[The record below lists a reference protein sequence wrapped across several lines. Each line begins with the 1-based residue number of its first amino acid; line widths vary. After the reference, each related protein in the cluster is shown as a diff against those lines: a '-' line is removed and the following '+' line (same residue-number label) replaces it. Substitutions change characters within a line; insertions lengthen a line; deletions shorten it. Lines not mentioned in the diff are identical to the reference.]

1 MRIGI
6 FGSGQLAW
14 MLGREVKR
22 RGDSLRIIGGVEG
35 DPAFSIADEFIP
47 QSKLLTEEGRRESIN
62 NCDSLFFESEF
73 LDFSL
78 WHSLLSHAENVFP
91 RAQVMRLLSNKW
103 EQKKLFEKYNLPTAK
118 AQLLEGE
125 VPFGKWVAKWS
136 RQGYDGYGN
145 FFLTRSHGVDEW
157 KLFLRKAQEKG
168 ALVYLEEEIPFE
180 AECSLIVA
188 RDSKGSFLNY
198 PLLISEQKKGI
209 CEWVYGPAK
218 DFLPEASQECEKLLV
233 KIKTLLDDLSYVGVA
248 AFELFWSQGKLYL
261 NEVAPRVH
269 NTGHITLD
277 AFSIN
282 QFELHLKSA
291 SGFDSIAIEA
301 LSQKIMMKNLLGTES
316 FDRLSCEL
324 KAEVFFEKEEAKS
337 LKEGSIL
344 YWYGKKELRKG
355 RKLGHINQIFSED
368 LSLANMKSILT
379 LQEEKAWARI
389 REYVQAESVH

>member
-1 MRIGI
+1 MLIGI

-35 DPAFSIADEFIP
+35 DPAFYIADEFVT
-47 QSKLLTEEGRRESIN
+47 QAKLLTEEGRRESIK
-62 NCDSLFFESEF
+62 NCDFLFFESEF
-73 LDFSL
+73 LNFSL
-78 WHSLLSHAENVFP
+78 WSSLLSHEENVFP
-91 RAQVMRLLSNKW
+91 RAQVMQLLSDKW
-103 EQKKLFEKYNLPTAK
+103 EQKKLFQKYNLASAK

-125 VPFGKWVAKWS
+125 VPTGKWVAKWS

-145 FFLTRSHGVDEW
+145 FFLSRPHSTQDW
-157 KLFLRKAQEKG
+157 NLFLKKAHEKG
-168 ALVYLEEEIPFE
+168 SLVYLEEEIPFE
-180 AECSLIVA
+180 FECSLIVA
-188 RDSKGSFLNY
+188 RDKKGNFLNY

-218 DFLPEASQECEKLLV
+218 DFSPEASRESEKLLV
-233 KIKTLLDDLSYVGVA
+233 KIKTLLSELDYVGVA

-269 NTGHITLD
+269 NTGHVTLD

-282 QFELHLKSA
+282 QFQLHLQA
-291 SGFDSIAIEA
+291 ARGFESKDIELLA
-301 LSQKIMMKNLLGTES
+301 LKYAMKNLLGAER
-316 FDRLSCEL
+316 FDCLSCEL
-324 KAEVFFEKEEAKS
+324 KAEVFFEKEKAAN
-337 LKEGSIL
+337 LKNGFAL

-355 RKLGHINQIFSED
+355 RKLGHINQIFSE
-368 LSLANMKSILT
+368 SFSFANMKSILT

-389 REYVQAESVH
+389 REHV

>member
-22 RGDSLRIIGGVEG
+22 RGDFLRMIGGVEG
-35 DPAFSIADEFIP
+35 DPALCIAHEFIP
-47 QSKLLTEEGRRESIN
+47 TSKLQTEEDRKNAIKD
-62 NCDSLFFESEF
+62 CDFLTFESEF
-73 LDFSL
+73 LDLTIWSSILSGEERLGNVFPPLSAM
-78 WHSLLSHAENVFP
+78 SLLSD
-91 RAQVMRLLSNKW
+91 KW
-103 EQKKLFEKYNLPTAK
+103 EQKKLFQKYSLPTAK
-118 AQLLEGE
+118 AQIYKGFL
-125 VPFGKWVAKWS
+125 PDGKWVAKWS

-145 FFLTRSHGVDEW
+145 FFLSRDHILDDW
-157 KLFLRKAQEKG
+157 KLFLKKAEEKG

-188 RDSKGSFLNY
+188 RDLKGNFLNY
-198 PLLISEQKKGI
+198 PLFMSEQKKGI
-209 CEWVYGPAK
+209 CEWVYGPAE
-218 DFLPEASQECEKLLV
+218 DFIPPASQESARFLSQ
-233 KIKTLLDDLSYVGVA
+233 IKSFLDDLSYVGVA

-282 QFELHLKSA
+282 QFELHLKAA
-291 SGFDSIAIEA
+291 SGFDSTTIKSF
-301 LSQKIMMKNLLGTES
+301 SQKFMMKNLLGLDHL
-316 FDRLSCEL
+316 DRSTCKLD
-324 KAEVFFEKEEAKS
+324 AEVFSEKVRNNPQREES
-337 LKEGSIL
+337 LF

-355 RKLGHINQIFSED
+355 RKLGHINQLFSND
-368 LSLANMKSILT
+368 MSLDSMKSVLT

-389 REYVQAESVH
+389 RENV

>member
-1 MRIGI
+1 
-6 FGSGQLAW
+6 

-47 QSKLLTEEGRRESIN
+47 QSKLLTEEGRRESIR
-62 NCDSLFFESEF
+62 NCNFLFFESEF
-73 LDFSL
+73 LDFSF
-78 WHSLLSHAENVFP
+78 WSPVLSHAENVFP
-91 RAQVMRLLSNKW
+91 RSRIMQLLSDKW
-103 EQKKLFEKYNLPTAK
+103 EQKKLFQKYNLPSAK
-118 AQLLEGE
+118 SQLLEGE
-125 VPFGKWVAKWS
+125 VPTGKWVAKWS

-145 FFLTRSHGVDEW
+145 FFLSRAHSLDDW
-157 KLFLRKAQEKG
+157 KLFLKKAHEKG

-180 AECSLIVA
+180 FECSLIVA
-188 RDSKGSFLNY
+188 RDVKGNFLNY

-218 DFLPEASQECEKLLV
+218 DFSPEASLESEKLLNQ
-233 KIKTLLDDLSYVGVA
+233 IKTLLNELDYVGIA

-282 QFELHLKSA
+282 QFELHLQA
-291 SGFDSIAIEA
+291 PRGFDSKNIELTA
-301 LSQKIMMKNLLGTES
+301 QRYIMKNLLGAED
-316 FDRLSCEL
+316 FDRWSCEL
-324 KAEVFFEKEEAKS
+324 KAEVFFEKEDS
-337 LKEGSIL
+337 FNLKDGSVL

-355 RKLGHINQIFSED
+355 RKLGHINHTFFHEETL
-368 LSLANMKSILT
+368 LSMKNVLVMEEQRVWAGIL
-379 LQEEKAWARI
+379 
-389 REYVQAESVH
+389 